1 MAKYFRV
8 TAYWPEKDCSLIIDS
23 NGMFERLW
31 EFSSFLSDKG
41 FTIQEVSTEDNMLDG
56 NIDRA
61 EENKTK
67 PTIQAIDMGRPAYT
81 PYIHQGKQYKGIQ
94 VDNKVYVPNKNA

>member
-1 MAKYFRV
+1 MAKYFRI
-8 TAYWPEKDCSLIIDS
+8 TAYWPEKDCSVIIDS

-61 EENKTK
+61 EENTSK
-67 PTIQAIDMGRPAYT
+67 PTVQALDIGRHKSV
-81 PYIHQGKQYKGIQ
+81 PYILKGKQYKAVQ
-94 VDNKVYVPNKNA
+94 VDDKIYVPNKNI

>member
-1 MAKYFRV
+1 MTNYFRI
-8 TAYWPEKDCSLIIDS
+8 TAYNPKEDISIIADS
-23 NGMFERLW
+23 NGLFDKVW
-31 EFSSFLSDKG
+31 KFSAQLISLG
-41 FTIQEVSTEDNMLDG
+41 FNIVEVSNSEAFLDG
-56 NIDRA
+56 NIDRV

-94 VDNKVYVPNKNA
+94 VDDKIYVPNMHL